1 MLARVFQWKV
11 QCIETFFEPSSSE
24 GCPIHTNGFQWNG
37 SNSIGIPLVRLVPM
51 ELHLVDRCS
60 IGEMHIIT

>member
-1 MLARVFQWKV
+1 MISIDLQSLTSLGSLQK
-11 QCIETFFEPSSSE
+11 SE

-37 SNSIGIPLVRLVPM
+37 SYSIGIPLVRLVPM

-60 IGEMHIIT
+60 IGEMHIIIKT